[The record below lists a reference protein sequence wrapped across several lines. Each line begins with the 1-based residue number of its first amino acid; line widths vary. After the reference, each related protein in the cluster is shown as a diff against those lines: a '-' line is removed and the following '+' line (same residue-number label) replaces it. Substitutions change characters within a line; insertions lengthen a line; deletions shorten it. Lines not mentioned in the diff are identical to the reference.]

1 MKPYQWLAW
10 LATAVVL
17 VAACLASFVPDL
29 YLHHYFFI
37 VGNTLWILVGM
48 LWKERSLLWF
58 NIGLTLIYII
68 GLVLK

>member
-17 VAACLASFVPDL
+17 VAACLASFVPNL

-37 VGNTLWILVGM
+37 VGNTLWILVGF
-48 LWKERSLLWF
+48 LWKEQSLLWF
-58 NIGLTLIYII
+58 NIGLTIIYIA
-68 GLVLK
+68 GLLLQ